1 MNNIM
6 LAPDFEGS
14 ALILGCMRINRLNS
28 SELDAY
34 IRRTLDLGI
43 NFFDHADIY
52 GGNGG
57 CEQLFGDWLRLNP
70 SMRDQMLLQSK
81 CGIVQN
87 SKNNNVSFD
96 FSRDHIVWSLEN
108 SLRRLNTD
116 HLDIYL
122 LHRPDA
128 LLEPEE
134 VARAF
139 DELLQSGKVRYFGV
153 SNMTASQISLLQ
165 NSLSQKLIVNQLQF
179 GPAHTGMID
188 HAIRMNTKLEFSED
202 HDSGTLDYCRLRGLT
217 IQAWSPF
224 QHGQISGTY
233 IDHPEFAG
241 LNEALA
247 EVGAKYGLTKNGS
260 VAAWI
265 ARHPAKMQIIAG
277 TMNAQR
283 LGEIAAGM
291 DVKISREDWYRIYA
305 TQGRDLP

>member
-34 IRRTLDLGI
+34 IRRALDLGI

-96 FSRDHIVWSLEN
+96 FSSDHIVWSLEN

-139 DELLQSGKVRYFGV
+139 YELLQSGKVRYFGV

-202 HDSGTLDYCRLRGLT
+202 HDSGTLDYCRLHGLT

>member
-14 ALILGCMRINRLNS
+14 ALVLGCMRINRLNS

-34 IRRTLDLGI
+34 IRRALDLGI

-87 SKNNNVSFD
+87 SKNINVSFD

-139 DELLQSGKVRYFGV
+139 DE
-153 SNMTASQISLLQ
+153 LLQ